1 MSFFKSAKDYD
12 QSVVFCRNMSEEAK
26 QKIRDARAKQ
36 VFSDEHRAK
45 MSKSAKNRSPISDET
60 RAKLR
65 ITNNRVYTYYTPY
78 GTFNS
83 AGEAHKVT
91 GLLPQTIRKK
101 CDDPNN
107 PDWSRTHHTGKL
119 AYERSEETRAKLR
132 AANLGKTLSDETR
145 AKISASMKKRKNLT
159 NNRIVLQYI
168 HNRKKERD

>member
-12 QSVVFCRNMSEEAK
+12 QSLRGRSLLPKEISLANLKKAQENNKGKNHWLYGKKHTEETKAKLRAARAKQVNVVTKHSEEAK

-36 VFSDEHRAK
+36 VFSDE
-45 MSKSAKNRSPISDET
+45 T
-60 RAKLR
+60 RAKLS

-107 PDWSRTHHTGKL
+107 PDWSG
-119 AYERSEETRAKLR
+119 
-132 AANLGKTLSDETR
+132 
-145 AKISASMKKRKNLT
+145 NLT
-159 NNRIVLQYI
+159 NLKNRAIV
-168 HNRKKERD
+168 

>member
-12 QSVVFCRNMSEEAK
+12 QSLRGRSLLPKEISLANLKKAQENNKGKNHWLYGKKHTEETKAKLRAARAKQVNVVTKHSEEAK

-36 VFSDEHRAK
+36 VFSDETRAK
-45 MSKSAKNRSPISDET
+45 MSKSAKNRPPISDET
-60 RAKLR
+60 RAKLS

-107 PDWSRTHHTGKL
+107 PDWSR
-119 AYERSEETRAKLR
+119 
-132 AANLGKTLSDETR
+132 
-145 AKISASMKKRKNLT
+145 NLT
-159 NNRIVLQYI
+159 NLKNRAIV
-168 HNRKKERD
+168 